1 MVRKALAAL
10 AVAVAV
16 VGVAGLLPSAPV
28 EATSHSA
35 IRSFSAPWVLP
46 GGRLEVT
53 IAVSDYGPFGQVVET
68 LPEGFSYEGSN
79 LSEAAVA
86 VEGQTVAFTLLG
98 DERITYT
105 VAAPSAEG
113 SYSFSGVLLDANK
126 DEQAVGGDSSIRV
139 GPEPTPTP
147 TPEPTPTPTP
157 TPTPELLRPR
167 RRLLLRPRRAYAHAD
182 AGANGHA
189 DAGANGHPHADGHA
203 DGHPHPGAGTHS
215 HVGCPAAADGHGT
228 RGRPANRVDRSDR
241 RGGPLGGSC
250 RRRRVRPQTSAVDDS
265 PRKGRIRNRAA
276 GVSRRSREQAQ
287 LSAARGPLVPV
298 GQWQRKLRYSW
309 KVGLNVAG
317 TTTVRLSTDHG
328 LPFVRCGGG
337 A

>member
-10 AVAVAV
+10 AVVVAVA
-16 VGVAGLLPSAPV
+16 GVAGLLPSAPV

-35 IRSFSAPWVLP
+35 VRSFSAPWVLP

-68 LPEGFSYEGSN
+68 LPEGFSYEGSD

-98 DERITYT
+98 DERFTYT

-126 DEQAVGGDSSIRV
+126 VEQAVGGDSSIRV

-157 TPTPELLRPR
+157 TPEPD
-167 RRLLLRPRRAYAHAD
+167 AHAGAYCHAH
-182 AGANGHA
+182 AGADGHA
-189 DAGANGHPHADGHA
+189 DAGANSHARRRSQRHPHADPTPTATPTPAPEPTPMSAAPPPPTATEPEEGPPTGLIA
-203 DGHPHPGAGTHS
+203 LTGAG
-215 HVGCPAAADGHGT
+215 VLLAVVAAA
-228 RGRPANRVDRSDR
+228 AEYV
-241 RGGPLGGSC
+241 
-250 RRRRVRPQTSAVDDS
+250 RRRRR
-265 PRKGRIRNRAA
+265 
-276 GVSRRSREQAQ
+276 
-287 LSAARGPLVPV
+287 
-298 GQWQRKLRYSW
+298 
-309 KVGLNVAG
+309 
-317 TTTVRLSTDHG
+317 
-328 LPFVRCGGG
+328 
-337 A
+337 